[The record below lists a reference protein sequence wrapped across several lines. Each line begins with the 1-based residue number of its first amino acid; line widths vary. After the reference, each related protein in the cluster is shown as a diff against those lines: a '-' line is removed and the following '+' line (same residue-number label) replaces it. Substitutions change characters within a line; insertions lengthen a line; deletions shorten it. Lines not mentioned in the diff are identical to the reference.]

1 MENNLQSVIR
11 VRDKTISMEMLWQA
25 TDFLNW
31 IYRLKNCDDIKD
43 SMEELCHSNYKW
55 ESYETEVFE
64 DSLNNSRISINMTP
78 VKKQLN
84 RSIHLDQLILET
96 TMNEHTSIMHDQQE
110 EVNACLTQI
119 EVAAKTLNKLCR
131 QYQNHDTKPIVES
144 LTRMQDII
152 EFLKNI
158 LQNKNSSECEDLSA
172 NSINSPNNTVIDM
185 SNDVKNILSQL
196 HNKDSNECKER
207 DSISLDSISNNDVSK
222 LTAKDDAENCLSHD
236 ISPKKSSMRNNML
249 DTKNGNV
256 QKNVRFIDKTED
268 LIK

>member
-1 MENNLQSVIR
+1 MENNLQPVIR

-43 SMEELCHSNYKW
+43 SMKELYHSDCKW

-110 EVNACLTQI
+110 ELNACLTQI

-131 QYQNHDTKPIVES
+131 QKYQNHDTKPIVES
-144 LTRMQDII
+144 LAKMQDII
-152 EFLKNI
+152 ELLKNI
-158 LQNKNSSECEDLSA
+158 LQSKNSSECEDVSA
-172 NSINSPNNTVIDM
+172 NSINSANNTVIDM
-185 SNDVKNILSQL
+185 SNDVKNILTL
-196 HNKDSNECKER
+196 HNKNTNECKEK
-207 DSISLDSISNNDVSK
+207 DISIDSISNNDVGK
-222 LTAKDDAENCLSHD
+222 LAAKDDAENCLSYD
-236 ISPKKSSMRNNML
+236 KSPKKSSMRNNML
-249 DTKNGNV
+249 DTKNGNA